1 MKSIT
6 IHDLD
11 DSLDALIQEKAKEE
25 GLSLNRTV
33 KMLLR
38 KALGLE
44 PGGNG
49 DRRAGFAEFS
59 GVWSKADATE
69 FERNMKDL
77 RKVDPRDWQ

>member
-11 DSLDALIQEKAKEE
+11 DSLEAMIEEKAREE
-25 GLSLNRTV
+25 GLSLNKTV

-38 KALGLE
+38 QALGLA

-49 DRRAGFAEFS
+49 DRKPDFAEFC
-59 GVWSKADATE
+59 GAWTKADEAE
-69 FERNMKDL
+69 FEKNIKDMG
-77 RKVDPRDWQ
+77 KVDRRDWR

>member
-11 DSLDALIQEKAKEE
+11 DSLEAMIQEKAREE
-25 GLSLNRTV
+25 GLSLNKTV
-33 KMLLR
+33 KKLLR

-49 DRRAGFAEFS
+49 DRKADFAAFC
-59 GVWSKADATE
+59 GAWSKADAAE
-69 FERNMKDL
+69 FEKTTKDL
-77 RKVDPRDWQ
+77 RKIDPRDWQ

>member
-11 DSLDALIQEKAKEE
+11 ESTEAMIEEKARKE
-25 GLSLNRTV
+25 GLSLNKTV

-44 PGGNG
+44 ERRNG
-49 DRRAGFAEFS
+49 DRKADFAEFS
-59 GVWSKADATE
+59 GVWSKTD
-69 FERNMKDL
+69 ERELEKKTKDL
-77 RKVDPRDWQ
+77 RKVDPRDWR

>member
-1 MKSIT
+1 VKSIT

-11 DSLDALIQEKAKEE
+11 DSLDAMIQEKAKEQ
-25 GLSLNRTV
+25 GLSLNKTV

-49 DRRAGFAEFS
+49 DRKAGFAEFC
-59 GVWSKADATE
+59 GVWSKDEAAE
-69 FERNMKDL
+69 FERNTKDL
-77 RKVDPRDWQ
+77 RKVDLRDWQ

>member
-11 DSLDALIQEKAKEE
+11 ESTEAMIEEKARKE
-25 GLSLNRTV
+25 GLSLNKTV

-38 KALGLE
+38 KALGLT

-49 DRRAGFAEFS
+49 DRKADFAEFS
-59 GVWSKADATE
+59 GVWSKADERE
-69 FERNMKDL
+69 FEKKTRDL
-77 RKVDPRDWQ
+77 HKVDPRDWR